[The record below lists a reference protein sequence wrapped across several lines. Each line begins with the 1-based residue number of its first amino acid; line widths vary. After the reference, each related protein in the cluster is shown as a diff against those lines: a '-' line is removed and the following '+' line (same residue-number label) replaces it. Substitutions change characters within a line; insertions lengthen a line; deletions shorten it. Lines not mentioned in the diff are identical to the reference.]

1 MLRAHVS
8 QLDAILF
15 THEHKDHVA
24 GLDDVRA
31 FNFKQRTAI
40 PIYAK
45 KRVLEALNRE
55 FHYVFSDQ
63 RYPGIPQLH
72 IHEIGEE
79 KFDVAG
85 EISVLPI
92 DVMHFKLPVNGFRI
106 GGFTYITDAKTI
118 SDTEIQK
125 IKGTEILVLNALQKE
140 KHISHL
146 TLEEAIELAHKVN
159 PKRTYLTHISHK
171 LGRHEDVSATLPLD
185 IGLAYDGLKLVLDD

>member
-1 MLRAHVS
+1 
-8 QLDAILF
+8 
-15 THEHKDHVA
+15 
-24 GLDDVRA
+24 
-31 FNFKQRTAI
+31 
-40 PIYAK
+40 
-45 KRVLEALNRE
+45 
-55 FHYVFSDQ
+55 
-63 RYPGIPQLH
+63 
-72 IHEIGEE
+72 GEE

-92 DVMHFKLPVNGFRI
+92 NVMHFKLPVNGFRI

-118 SDTEIQK
+118 SDREIQK

-159 PKRTYLTHISHK
+159 PRRTYLTHISHK

-185 IGLAYDGLKLVLDD
+185 IGLAYDGLKLVLED